1 MNATVATAF
10 ANIGEEETEQMEF
23 HKIDATIRTQ
33 RGKGPTSRLRR
44 EGKIPA
50 VAYGRG
56 QDTKAIS
63 VNPKDL
69 VDALKGPWGRNVVLE
84 VSIDGTAP
92 FPAIVAD
99 YDYHPLTRDLLH
111 ADFLCIDLN
120 KPVDVEVPLH
130 TVGKAVGVVEGGVL
144 REIFRKL
151 PITCLPANIPQFL
164 EFDVTEMHLNDV
176 RKVSDLKLPEGV
188 TIRLP
193 MEQTFVAVDAAATD
207 DEAEAAEAAEGEA
220 AAAPA
225 EAADKDKEKDKEKK

>member
-1 MNATVATAF
+1 
-10 ANIGEEETEQMEF
+10 MEF
-23 HKIDATIRTQ
+23 HKIEATIRTQ
-33 RGKGPTSRLRR
+33 RGKSPAAVLRR
-44 EGKIPA
+44 QGRIPA

-56 QDTKAIS
+56 LDTKALT

-69 VDALKGPWGRNVVLE
+69 MQALKGPWGRNVVLE
-84 VSIDGTAP
+84 VSVDGTKP

-130 TVGKAVGVVEGGVL
+130 TVGKAIGVVEGGTL

-151 PITCLPANIPQFL
+151 PITCLPGSIPQFI

-176 RKVSDLKLPEGV
+176 RKVSDIKLPEGV
-188 TIRLP
+188 SLRLP
-193 MEQTFVAVDAAATD
+193 MDQTFVAVDAAAQ
-207 DEAEAAEAAEGEA
+207 EEEEEAAEGEAAAAPAAEGEA

-225 EAADKDKEKDKEKK
+225 EAEDKK